1 MKNTLGIVNF
11 RGITRL
17 FQLQNSQKALYV
29 WIFILCG
36 AIACSSNQGDDQ
48 FNDTDKPGASTAI
61 PKDNTSAGQ
70 TNFLIILA
78 DDLGY
83 SDIGVMGSEIRTPNI
98 DKLAARGMLLT
109 HFRVHMMCSPTRA
122 MLLTGADNHIAGYGT
137 MAGEFTPAI
146 RGQPGYETYLTDRV
160 TTIANVLRDG
170 GYHTYIAGK
179 WDMGGHGNPALW
191 PDKRGFEES
200 FVLVE
205 GSGSHYDNSPSL
217 LELSSVT
224 YVENGREIA
233 LPDDFYSSRNYAD
246 KIIEYI
252 DKHRPDGKP
261 FFAYLPFTA
270 PHYPLHAPD
279 EFIERYA
286 GVYQQGYA
294 AVRARR
300 IERMREAGLINE
312 QQVAADHHPVWPE
325 WDDLSDPMRRLEVRR
340 MQVYAAMVEAMDF
353 HIGRVLDYLEQAQLA
368 NDTLVIFLSDNG
380 AEGGNPLDFYGQP
393 GFDWAESNFDVS
405 LENLGRP
412 DSYAWL
418 GPGWA
423 HVSSTPLRYFKG
435 FPVDG
440 GVRTP
445 AIFAFPGRIK
455 AGVVSSSR
463 ANVLDLP
470 LTLLDYAGVDHPE
483 IADNGE
489 PMPPLTGKS
498 MRSFL
503 SGTTGHIHPP
513 EDYFAYVIM
522 GRRGLVQGNWK
533 ITWMNAPWGAEGRW
547 SLFNLADDP
556 AERIDLADSRPEI
569 VAELQAV
576 WEEYVAENGVIPL
589 ETYNTGWTNRFSHYQ
604 WLPPE
609 LRSQPSANLT
619 E

>member
-325 WDDLSDPMRRLEVRR
+325 WDDLSDPMRRMEVRR

-470 LTLLDYAGVDHPE
+470 VTLLDYAGVDHPE